1 VPSRRRTNMALFTYK
16 AIDTRG
22 KTMGGQIEAVNI
34 VDLEQRLK
42 RMGLDLVQGGPT
54 RRGGTWL
61 RVGTVKRPE
70 LINFCFH
77 MEQLTAAGV
86 PLVESLIDLRDSI
99 ENVRFRE
106 VISGVI
112 ESIQGGLRLS
122 QSLAQY
128 PQIFT
133 PVFSNL
139 IRAGEDTGKLPDV
152 LKSLVESLKWE
163 DELSAHMRKLVMY
176 PAFVG
181 SIVLIVTLFLM
192 VYLVPQMVGFI
203 RNMGQQIPLQTR
215 ILIEVSSFLVNY
227 WWAVLITPV
236 LVVVGI
242 EFAARTNPS
251 VRYQL
256 DRFKLA
262 IPVSGEI
269 LRKIILSRFA
279 SIFALMYASGITILD
294 AIRSSEETTG
304 NMVIQEG
311 LKLAGQQISEGK
323 NVTAAFQEVG
333 LFPPL
338 VVRMLRVGESTGA
351 LDTALLNV
359 SYFYNREVRE
369 SIAKIQVLIEPA
381 LTVFLGVILG
391 WVMLSVLGPIY
402 DVITKIKV

>member
-1 VPSRRRTNMALFTYK
+1 
-16 AIDTRG
+16 
-22 KTMGGQIEAVNI
+22 
-34 VDLEQRLK
+34 
-42 RMGLDLVQGGPT
+42 
-54 RRGGTWL
+54 
-61 RVGTVKRPE
+61 
-70 LINFCFH
+70 
-77 MEQLTAAGV
+77 
-86 PLVESLIDLRDSI
+86 
-99 ENVRFRE
+99 
-106 VISGVI
+106 
-112 ESIQGGLRLS
+112 
-122 QSLAQY
+122 
-128 PQIFT
+128 
-133 PVFSNL
+133 
-139 IRAGEDTGKLPDV
+139 
-152 LKSLVESLKWE
+152 
-163 DELSAHMRKLVMY
+163 MY

-192 VYLVPQMVGFI
+192 VYLVPQMVAFI

-227 WWAVLITPV
+227 WWAVVVTPV
-236 LVVVGI
+236 LLVFGVVA
-242 EFAARTNPS
+242 AARTNPS

-262 IPVSGEI
+262 LPVSGEI

-279 SIFALMYASGITILD
+279 SIFALMYASGITILE
-294 AIRSSEETTG
+294 AIRSSEETAG

-311 LKLAGQQISEGK
+311 LKLAGQQIGEGK

-402 DVITKIKV
+402 DVITKLKF

>member
-1 VPSRRRTNMALFTYK
+1 MALFSYK

-22 KTMGGQIEAVNI
+22 KTMLGQIEAVNV

-42 RMGLDLVQGGPT
+42 RMGLDLVRGGPT

-61 RVGTVKRPE
+61 RVGSIKRPE

-77 MEQLTAAGV
+77 LEQLTGAGV
-86 PLVESLIDLRDSI
+86 PLIESLIDLRDSI
-99 ENVRFRE
+99 ENTRFRE

-112 ESIQGGLRLS
+112 ESIQGGLKLS
-122 QSLAQY
+122 QALAQY

-133 PVFSNL
+133 PVFSSL
-139 IRAGEDTGKLPDV
+139 VRAGEDTGKLPDV

-163 DELSAHMRKLVMY
+163 DELAAHMQKLIMY

-181 SIVLIVTLFLM
+181 SIVMIVTLFLM
-192 VYLVPQMVGFI
+192 IYLVPQMVSFI

-227 WWAVLITPV
+227 WWAVVATPV
-236 LVVVGI
+236 IVIAGVGV
-242 EFAARTNPS
+242 AARANPS

-262 IPVSGEI
+262 VPVAGDI
-269 LRKIILSRFA
+269 MRKIILSRFA
-279 SIFALMYASGITILD
+279 SIFALMYASGITILE
-294 AIRSSEETTG
+294 ALRSSEETAG

-311 LKLAGQQISEGK
+311 LKLAGQQIGEGK

-338 VVRMLRVGESTGA
+338 VVRMLRVGEATGA

-369 SIAKIQVLIEPA
+369 SISKIQVLIEPA
-381 LTVFLGVILG
+381 LTVFLGIILG

>member
-1 VPSRRRTNMALFTYK
+1 MALFTYK

-22 KTMGGQIEAVNI
+22 KTMLGQIEAVNL

-42 RMGLDLVQGGPT
+42 RMGLDLVRGGPA

-61 RVGTVKRPE
+61 RVGSVKRSE

-77 MEQLTAAGV
+77 MEQLIGAGV
-86 PLVESLIDLRDSI
+86 PLIESLIDLRDSI
-99 ENVRFRE
+99 DNVRFRE

-112 ESIQGGLRLS
+112 ESIQGGLGLS
-122 QSLAQY
+122 KALAQY

-133 PVFSNL
+133 PVFSSL
-139 IRAGEDTGKLPDV
+139 IRAGEDTGKLPAV

-163 DELSAHMRKLVMY
+163 DELSEHMKKLIMY

-192 VYLVPQMVGFI
+192 IYLVPQMVSFI
-203 RNMGQQIPLQTR
+203 TNMGQQIPLQTR
-215 ILIEVSSFLVNY
+215 VLIAVSSFLVNY
-227 WWAVLITPV
+227 WWAVLATPLL
-236 LVVVGI
+236 LVIGVVA
-242 EFAARTNPS
+242 AARTNPS

-262 IPVSGEI
+262 LPVSGEI
-269 LRKIILSRFA
+269 MRKIILSRFA
-279 SIFALMYASGITILD
+279 SIFALMYSSGITILE
-294 AIRSSEETTG
+294 AIRSSEETAG
-304 NMVIQEG
+304 NLVIQEG
-311 LKLAGQQISEGK
+311 LKLAGQQIGEGK

-391 WVMLSVLGPIY
+391 WVMLSVLGPVY
-402 DVITKIKV
+402 DVITKIKF